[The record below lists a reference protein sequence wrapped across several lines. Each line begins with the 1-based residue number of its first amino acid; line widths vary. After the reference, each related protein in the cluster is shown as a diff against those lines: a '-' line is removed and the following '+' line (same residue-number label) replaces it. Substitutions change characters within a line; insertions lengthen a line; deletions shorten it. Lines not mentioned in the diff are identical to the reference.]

1 MRRGAYGLRLAG
13 DAPDSALLVPVAPDA
28 PQVRIERRA
37 GTIAVENVV
46 SEDSATVPLLGG
58 GGLRL
63 ERRPATAIITTPRPI
78 SDDELAHPYLAPIA
92 AVHSH
97 WLDRAAFHAGGIV
110 VGDSVWGVI
119 GDREAG
125 KSTLLA
131 AVHRIGGGVMADDL
145 LVTQGETVFS
155 GPRTLDL
162 REGAAEWLG
171 QTRSLG
177 VAGARER
184 WRLDLDPVASPLRLA
199 GWVVPSWGNEIHI
212 ALDNG
217 ATAAHHLAGAR
228 SVTGLRI
235 SPHAFMAAAAKP
247 SVRMV
252 RPRDFS
258 QLEAGARQ
266 LVAALAAHS

>member
-1 MRRGAYGLRLAG
+1 MRRGAYGLRLVG
-13 DAPDSALLVPVAPDA
+13 DAPDSSLLVSVSPDA
-28 PQVRIERRA
+28 PEIRIERRA
-37 GTIAVENVV
+37 GTVEVDNVV
-46 SEDSATVPLLGG
+46 STDSATVPLLGG
-58 GGLRL
+58 GGLALQRL
-63 ERRPATAIITTPRPI
+63 PATATITTPRPI

-97 WLDRAAFHAGGIV
+97 WLGRAAFHAGGIV

-119 GDREAG
+119 GEREAG

-131 AVHRIGGGVMADDL
+131 AVHRIGGGIVADDL
-145 LVTQGETVFS
+145 LVTEGETVFA

-162 REGAAEWLG
+162 RQGAAEWLG

-184 WRLDLDPVASPLRLA
+184 WRLDLDPVESPLRLA
-199 GWVVPSWGNEIHI
+199 GWVVPSWGTRIEVIP
-212 ALDNG
+212 NG
-217 ATAAHHLAGAR
+217 GAAAAHHLAGAR

-235 SPHAFMAAAAKP
+235 SPRAFMAAAARP
-247 SVRMV
+247 TVEMV

-258 QLEAGARQ
+258 QLEAGAHQ
-266 LVAALAAHS
+266 LLAALTAHS